1 MIKEAQH
8 RRLGSVDKSSGS
20 AWARKIKAR
29 PTPSLFWLKS
39 RTPGSHE
46 KLFCAS
52 SFWTLNSSSL
62 RMTQQLDNNFFSLAA
77 EIETGKMFFRP
88 DAIKTSLAFLSTTT
102 CQTKGSGFISG
113 LKFNFFWFPQ
123 EATRCLLQCLWPVV
137 MASEAQHC
145 NYGTEIHRFV
155 SGLELGFDYFSLMS
169 SKVGV
174 PRTWDLQVT
183 KWPSPLVSELEQAW
197 SLYKKYFYE

>member
-1 MIKEAQH
+1 MKEAQH
-8 RRLGSVDKSSGS
+8 RRPGSIDKSSGS

-29 PTPSLFWLKS
+29 STPSLFWLKS

-113 LKFNFFWFPQ
+113 LKFNFFCFFSFSVFVFSTKLYLRIWSSQ
-123 EATRCLLQCLWPVV
+123 VRIRQGVELKKA
-137 MASEAQHC
+137 
-145 NYGTEIHRFV
+145 EI
-155 SGLELGFDYFSLMS
+155 
-169 SKVGV
+169 
-174 PRTWDLQVT
+174 PRTWIYKLLSD
-183 KWPSPLVSELEQAW
+183 PLRWCQ
-197 SLYKKYFYE
+197 SLSKHEVHIKNISTSNTTRAER